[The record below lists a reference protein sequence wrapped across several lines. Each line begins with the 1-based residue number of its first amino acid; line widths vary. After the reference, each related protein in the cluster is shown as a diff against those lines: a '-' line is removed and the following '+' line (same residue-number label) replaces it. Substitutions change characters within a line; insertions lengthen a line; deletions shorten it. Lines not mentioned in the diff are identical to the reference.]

1 MACTAQRPHG
11 GRDAVLVHSRALL
24 QQLVEAA
31 RLLTEHLAAAATEP
45 VQQAAAQL
53 PARPSLPGL
62 PAAEGVHSRADA
74 RAGAPPELPAETGRL
89 PAPAKALAEAP
100 APVQPQAAAS
110 PETGAEPRAELPEP
124 AQASTDSGALRRA
137 PELPWPAGQA
147 AAQPAVR
154 CQPAC
159 AAAPGCSRLCEP
171 PRTVTGF

>member
-62 PAAEGVHSRADA
+62 PAAEGCTAGQTRAPAHLRSSLQRRGGCLRRLRRSLKHQRRSSR
-74 RAGAPPELPAETGRL
+74 RL
-89 PAPAKALAEAP
+89 PPA
-100 APVQPQAAAS
+100 
-110 PETGAEPRAELPEP
+110 R
-124 AQASTDSGALRRA
+124 
-137 PELPWPAGQA
+137 
-147 AAQPAVR
+147 
-154 CQPAC
+154 
-159 AAAPGCSRLCEP
+159 
-171 PRTVTGF
+171 